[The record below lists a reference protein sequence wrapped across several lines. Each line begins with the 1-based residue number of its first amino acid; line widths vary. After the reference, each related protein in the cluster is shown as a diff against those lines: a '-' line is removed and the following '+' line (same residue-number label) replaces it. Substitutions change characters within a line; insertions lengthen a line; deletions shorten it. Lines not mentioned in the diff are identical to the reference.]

1 MQLGAHRKNN
11 PEIIIILVSIMA
23 PEGNTIKVSLKKPLA
38 KRLHKR
44 LKETECKTLSE
55 YVNFILEEVI
65 NSLEEQEAEED
76 IEYTEEEEEKVKQ
89 RLRDLGYLD

>member
-11 PEIIIILVSIMA
+11 PEIIIILVIIMA
-23 PEGNTIKVSLKKPLA
+23 PEGNTIKVSVKKPLA

-44 LKETECKTLSE
+44 LKDTEFKTLSE

>member
-1 MQLGAHRKNN
+1 M
-11 PEIIIILVSIMA
+11 V
-23 PEGNTIKVSLKKPLA
+23 PEGNTIKVSVKKPLA

-44 LKETECKTLSE
+44 LKDTEFKTLSE

-65 NSLEEQEAEED
+65 NSLEEQESEED

>member
-38 KRLHKR
+38 KRLRNR
-44 LKETECKTLSE
+44 LKETEFKTLSE

-76 IEYTEEEEEKVKQ
+76 VEYTEEEEEKVKQ